1 MVMELPAALA
11 RDLGEVAAPG
21 EEAEAGLGAAAL
33 RHALH
38 GDAPQPRGDGA
49 LPVIIS
55 HLEGGY
61 QYQWRSL
68 DRPHFTSWSSYLR

>member
-49 LPVIIS
+49 LPVIIP
-55 HLEGGY
+55 HLEEGVSVEICRE
-61 QYQWRSL
+61 Q
-68 DRPHFTSWSSYLR
+68 RPHVTSWSSYLR

>member
-49 LPVIIS
+49 LPVIVP
-55 HLEGGY
+55 HLEGE
-61 QYQWRSL
+61 YQWRSL